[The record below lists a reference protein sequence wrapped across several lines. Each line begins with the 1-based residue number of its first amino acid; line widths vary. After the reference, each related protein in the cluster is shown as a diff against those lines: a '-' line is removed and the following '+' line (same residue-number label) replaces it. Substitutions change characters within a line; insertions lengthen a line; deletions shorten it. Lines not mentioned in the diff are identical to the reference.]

1 MFRFSGTPLDC
12 SFVFFSPQQT
22 LVECDLAVVVVA
34 VEKWKAFC
42 AFQFSMAIKQPPAV
56 AAADGDSSGRWTAV
70 TKQNMRFVQIKTEE
84 QLDVQAMHR

>member
-42 AFQFSMAIKQPPAV
+42 AFQFSMANQ
-56 AAADGDSSGRWTAV
+56 AAARCGSG
-70 TKQNMRFVQIKTEE
+70 
-84 QLDVQAMHR
+84 